1 MSDESLPLSR
11 TEIEEIVTN
20 IVQKELN
27 QWKETAN
34 HNQRMMEESAAR
46 LDDIQRDNAALSR
59 KLGEKVSTID
69 DLQKKIDALEKSKKD
84 LEIDLNNL
92 EQHGRKCSVRIFGL
106 RVQNQNYPQAVLQ
119 LLRERLKLDINM
131 GDIVAAHPLPAKSN
145 NHIPP
150 IIVKF
155 LRPYNQEQVLRVRR
169 NLKGSHIGITE
180 DLTRRN
186 IQLLNRVK
194 SSDNVVDAWTVKGQ
208 VWCKLA
214 DARKRKMELFQS
226 INVSTNVPQ
235 NTQRPVVNPE
245 QVIKSTNVFGR
256 RPMHLTAGPT
266 HSSTPKPPISPR
278 LAMIAV
284 VPTPH
289 TPVHR
294 RNSSSTLS
302 SPSLSL
308 VAINNPASIDN
319 QEQAAGAVGGIA
331 PTSHT
336 PIQHHQSSRP
346 GTPFPSGQPSTS
358 SNRAMPYRRLEDD
371 DTLIM
376 LMESHITMV

>member
-1 MSDESLPLSR
+1 MLITLIYPYGKGHNFLLH
-11 TEIEEIVTN
+11 N
-20 IVQKELN
+20 KED
-27 QWKETAN
+27 
-34 HNQRMMEESAAR
+34 M
-46 LDDIQRDNAALSR
+46 
-59 KLGEKVSTID
+59 
-69 DLQKKIDALEKSKKD
+69 
-84 LEIDLNNL
+84 
-92 EQHGRKCSVRIFGL
+92 EQHERKCSVRIFGL

-150 IIVKF
+150 IIVKY

-214 DARKRKMELFQS
+214 DARKRKIELFQS

-266 HSSTPKPPISPR
+266 HSSTPKPPISAK
-278 LAMIAV
+278 LAMIAD
-284 VPTPH
+284 VPPPH

-308 VAINNPASIDN
+308 VAINNPAAIDN

-371 DTLIM
+371 DTL
-376 LMESHITMV
+376 MESHITVV

>member
-11 TEIEEIVTN
+11 TETEEIVTN
-20 IVQKELN
+20 TVQKELYH
-27 QWKETAN
+27 WKETAN
-34 HNQRMMEESAAR
+34 HNQRMMEESATR
-46 LDDIQRDNAALSR
+46 LDDIQRDNATLSR
-59 KLGEKVSTID
+59 KLGKKVSTID
-69 DLQKKIDALEKSKKD
+69 DLQKKIVALETSMKD

-92 EQHGRKCSVRIFGL
+92 EHYGRKCSVRIFGL
-106 RVQNQNYPQAVLQ
+106 RVQNHNYPQAVLQ

-131 GDIVAAHPLPAKSN
+131 GDIVAAHPLSAKSN

-155 LRPYNQEQVLRVRR
+155 LRPFNQEQVLRVRR

-214 DARKRKMELFQS
+214 DARKTKIELFQS
-226 INVSTNVPQ
+226 MNFSTNAPQ
-235 NTQRPVVNPE
+235 NTHRPVVNPE

-266 HSSTPKPPISPR
+266 HSSTPKPPVSTR
-278 LAMIAV
+278 LAMIAD
-284 VPTPH
+284 VPPPPH

-308 VAINNPASIDN
+308 VAINNPAAIDN
-319 QEQAAGAVGGIA
+319 QEQAAGAVRESA
-331 PTSHT
+331 PTSPT
-336 PIQHHQSSRP
+336 PIQHHQSIRP

-358 SNRAMPYRRLEDD
+358 SNRVMPYRRLEDD
-371 DTLIM
+371 DTL
-376 LMESHITMV
+376 MESHITML